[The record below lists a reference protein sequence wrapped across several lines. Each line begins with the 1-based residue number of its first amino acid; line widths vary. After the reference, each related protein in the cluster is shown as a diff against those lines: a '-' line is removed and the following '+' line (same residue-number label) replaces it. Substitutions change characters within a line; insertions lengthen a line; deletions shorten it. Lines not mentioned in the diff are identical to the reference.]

1 MLAFRHI
8 YQCKDKHTVLIQILK
23 GSLNRILCKMSYLA
37 QLGFIDMCLPN
48 TAFKNGKTYTI
59 LISITI
65 IIIIMN
71 KHKKG
76 KESLPVFLSP
86 VATSAK

>member
-1 MLAFRHI
+1 MTFNSQQKLQEMLAFRHI

-48 TAFKNGKTYTI
+48 TAFTKRQNI
-59 LISITI
+59 HNINI
-65 IIIIMN
+65 N
-71 KHKKG
+71 NNNNHNH
-76 KESLPVFLSP
+76 E
-86 VATSAK
+86 

>member
-48 TAFKNGKTYTI
+48 TAFTNGKTYTI